1 MAQHQLHVGERQGRI
16 LGHPVSRGMTQRMQ
30 RRVRA
35 RHLTSPLEHAVRR
48 VIGQRPERPA
58 QSPPQRLPAAAGQLA
73 LHLQLIQP
81 QPHER
86 IGRGRQLLQL
96 PGPLAHHGDQLAS
109 RICAAAGRRQQL
121 RRPSPGGD
129 IKRHQS
135 PVPVRVQGSEDLV
148 EVLIGDAA
156 RDPRRH
162 RRTVHA
168 AALEAVR
175 LHRIAVRMGPP
186 APPGPV
192 QRERVDKRARA
203 RLQVEVIKAAQHR
216 LAMRPHRRRIHL
228 ARHRDRRTDPRP
240 APLAPVRPHRLPGQL
255 QPPAEI
261 PGLRPGRPVPGHP
274 RRPQEPE
281 PAKQVHPI
289 RTDGLLRPP
298 RRLKVTE
305 IRPSRTDSFPV
316 RIDQPVRL
324 PPVPGS
330 DQPASQRHHQPSQIP
345 ARPLLLDHDRRL

>member
-1 MAQHQLHVGERQGRI
+1 MAQDQLHVGERKGRI

-30 RRVRA
+30 RRIRA

-58 QSPPQRLPAAAGQLA
+58 QGPPQRLPAAAGQLA
-73 LHLQLIQP
+73 VHLQLIQP

-86 IGRGRQLLQL
+86 IRRGRQLLQL
-96 PGPLAHHGDQLAS
+96 PGSLTHHGDQLAS

-121 RRPSPGGD
+121 RRPRPGRD
-129 IKRHQS
+129 VERHQG

-148 EVLIGDAA
+148 EVLIRDAA

-162 RRTVHA
+162 RRPVHA
-168 AALEAVR
+168 AALEVKR

-186 APPGPV
+186 TPPGPV
-192 QRERVDKRARA
+192 QRERVDQRAGA

-216 LAMRPHRRRIHL
+216 LAMRTHRRRIHL
-228 ARHRDRRTDPRP
+228 ARHRRTDPRP
-240 APLAPVRPHRLPGQL
+240 APLTPVRSRRLSGQL

-261 PGLRPGRPVPGHP
+261 PGLRPARPIPGHP

-281 PAKQVHPI
+281 PAQQVHAI
-289 RTDGLLRPP
+289 RADGQLRPP

-305 IRPSRTDSFPV
+305 IRPGSTDVFPV

-345 ARPLLLDHDRRL
+345 APLLLLDHDRRL